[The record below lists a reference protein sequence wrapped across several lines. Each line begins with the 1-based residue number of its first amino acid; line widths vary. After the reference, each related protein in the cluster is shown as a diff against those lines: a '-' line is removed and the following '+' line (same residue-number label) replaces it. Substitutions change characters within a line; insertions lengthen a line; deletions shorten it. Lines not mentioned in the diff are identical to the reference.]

1 MSSVR
6 IVLADDHTLMREA
19 IRNLVNSAPEF
30 EVVGEAADGEACL
43 ELVQALLPDIVVLD
57 IAMPEMKGEEVAREL
72 RKLYGGLKILV
83 LSGYTDPQFV
93 RAMVK
98 AGADAYVVKSV
109 SGRELINALRAVAG
123 GKSYLSPEVTAAVMA
138 PLDNSAGQSAESAV
152 QGLGRREKEVLKL
165 IAAGH
170 RNARI
175 AAQMGIAVGTVEAHR
190 RNVMRKL
197 HLHNAADLTRYALR
211 AGLLDL

>member
-1 MSSVR
+1 MNASR

-30 EVVGEAADGEACL
+30 EVVGEAADGKACL
-43 ELVQALLPDIVVLD
+43 ALVQALLPDIVVLD
-57 IAMPEMKGEEVAREL
+57 IAMPEMKGEQVAREL
-72 RKLYGGLKILV
+72 RRLYGGLKILV
-83 LSGYTDPQFV
+83 LSGYTEPQFV

-123 GKSYLSPEVTAAVMA
+123 GKSYLSPEVTAAIMA
-138 PLDNSAGQSAESAV
+138 PLDGNSPMNLEPSV
-152 QGLGRREKEVLKL
+152 QNLGPREREVLRL

-175 AAQMGIAVGTVEAHR
+175 AKQMGIAIGTVEAHR

-197 HLHNAADLTRYALR
+197 QLHNAADLTRYALR
-211 AGLLDL
+211 AGLIDL

>member
-1 MSSVR
+1 MSAVR

-30 EVVGEAADGEACL
+30 EVVGEAADGKACL
-43 ELVQALLPDIVVLD
+43 ALVQTLLPDIVVLD
-57 IAMPEMKGEEVAREL
+57 IAMPEMNGEQVAREL

-123 GKSYLSPEVTAAVMA
+123 GKSYLSPEVTAAIMA
-138 PLDNSAGQSAESAV
+138 PLDNSSPMNAAQN
-152 QGLGRREKEVLKL
+152 LGRREREVLKL

-170 RNARI
+170 PNARI
-175 AAQMGIAVGTVEAHR
+175 AKQMGIAIGTVEAHR

-197 HLHNAADLTRYALR
+197 QLHNAADLTRYALR